1 MRLALNYGLH
11 TNIEADRFGTASVER
26 IRRAWWTVFIL
37 DREMTA
43 VAGLPQSIEIQDV
56 YCQLPA
62 FSGSVTRISALKMQL
77 KLSQL
82 IADINRSMFMTA
94 HFCSLSPTKACLDV
108 YGVGGRLNS
117 GFQSGIKDALAD
129 IAGAH
134 EELQQW
140 FPLCLEQK
148 TDGISKTSAYLHLE
162 YHRVSNVSYS
172 TRLYLCICLSLP
184 SPSRPWLSFAHPPP
198 HCPLI

>member
-11 TNIEADRFGTASVER
+11 TNIRADRFGSASVER

-82 IADINRSMFMTA
+82 IADINRSMSKLLPSFRRT
-94 HFCSLSPTKACLDV
+94 STKANADV

-117 GFQSGIKDALAD
+117 GFQRGIKGALAD

-162 YHRVSNVSYS
+162 YHRVSVFFWLLQQKVAPNG
-172 TRLYLCICLSLP
+172 IC
-184 SPSRPWLSFAHPPP
+184 
-198 HCPLI
+198 